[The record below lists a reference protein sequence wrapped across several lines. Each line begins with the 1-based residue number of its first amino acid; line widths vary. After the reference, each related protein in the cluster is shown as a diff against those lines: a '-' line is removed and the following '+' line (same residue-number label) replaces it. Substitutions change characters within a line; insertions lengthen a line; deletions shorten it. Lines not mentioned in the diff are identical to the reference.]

1 MASALD
7 RVNLKS
13 DADVENGSQ
22 GTLDNAKVTVMDHGY
37 AQELKRQLTLLDII
51 SFMYNEAGATT
62 YTDMTDQRAWIA
74 ALNSLTI
81 PFYNGGQGK
90 TTLDWPEPY

>member
-51 SFMYNEAGATT
+51 SFMYNEAGA
-62 YTDMTDQRAWIA
+62 WIA